1 MVYIKAM
8 FMIKV
13 LLRLTITVMLGKCD
27 GDNHTVNVRDGD
39 GAGCRDVTGVID
51 GDSDDVSEYV
61 GVYECDSVGMA
72 SADGGKVCC

>member
-27 GDNHTVNVRDGD
+27 GDNHTVNVRDG
-39 GAGCRDVTGVID
+39 AGCRDVTGVID
-51 GDSDDVSEYV
+51 GNSDYVSHDV